1 MTFDELLDEALK
13 LGEEDR
19 SMLADLLLASLDE
32 TDEADCLQ
40 LWGAEA
46 YRRLEEFERGL
57 SSDIPAEEVL
67 REVRESLSR
76 GR

>member
-1 MTFDELLDEALK
+1 MTFDELLEEAMKLSEEYRSTLADVLMASLGEVDEA
-13 LGEEDR
+13 E
-19 SMLADLLLASLDE
+19 
-32 TDEADCLQ
+32 CLQ

-46 YRRLEEFERGL
+46 YRRLEDFERGL
-57 SSDIPAEEVL
+57 VDDIPAEEVF

>member
-1 MTFDELLDEALK
+1 MTFDELLEEAMK
-13 LGEEDR
+13 LSEEDR
-19 SMLADLLLASLDE
+19 CTLADALMASLDDV
-32 TDEADCLQ
+32 DEAECLQ

-46 YRRLEEFERGL
+46 YRRLEEFECGL
-57 SSDIPAEEVL
+57 VDDIPAEEAI

>member
-1 MTFDELLDEALK
+1 MTFDELLEEAMK
-13 LGEEDR
+13 LSEEDR
-19 SMLADLLLASLDE
+19 STLADVLMASLGE
-32 TDEADCLQ
+32 VDEAGCLQ

-46 YRRLEEFERGL
+46 YRRLEDFKRGL
-57 SSDIPAEEVL
+57 VDDIPAEDVF